1 MSGLIVDFV
10 HAHEQA
16 QQVLER
22 SLAKNQSS
30 TSVNWE
36 VLSQSGRGSETES
49 IYGVAAL
56 LHLSRSSARIF
67 NFSTAAGWRSIE
79 YNSIDVVCCR
89 CRQLVGTSRSTFLL
103 LAAAL
108 SPVSSCLLVGVLLP
122 VTSLTDS
129 GPASFTAADWVFC
142 KLACGVCGTRRA
154 CP

>member
-1 MSGLIVDFV
+1 VSGLIVDFM

-36 VLSQSGRGSETES
+36 VLSQFGRGSETES

-56 LHLSRSSARIF
+56 LHLSRCSARIF
-67 NFSTAAGWRSIE
+67 NFSTATGWRSIE
-79 YNSIDVVCCR
+79 SNSIDVVCCR

-108 SPVSSCLLVGVLLP
+108 SPVCSCLLVGVG
-122 VTSLTDS
+122 VSLHSLDRS
-129 GPASFTAADWVFC
+129 LSSPLCSDE
-142 KLACGVCGTRRA
+142 
-154 CP
+154 